1 MAKPKGK
8 EQVAEAEAPHV
19 KRSPY
24 DFQMVM
30 ERVVRVARPYA
41 RPIGIGVA
49 ALVLVIVAA
58 SIWSGIQAK
67 KEGKATAELGKVLS
81 TATARV
87 EEGGVDI
94 EALTAGREPEP
105 AQFKTFKD
113 RSEAELAAGQALDQS
128 FAGSKVSERAKLV
141 EAAALY
147 DLGKYDEAIAADRAF
162 LASGPSPELQRVAR
176 EGIGYS
182 LEAKALAQTD
192 AAARN
197 AGLDEALKAY
207 TEIATDDK
215 DPGYATALYHQAR
228 IQALKGQKAAA
239 VELYKKVLEK
249 NPGPGITELVQGR
262 LALLDPNPAPN
273 PAPAA
278 PPAPPK

>member
-1 MAKPKGK
+1 VAKPKGK
-8 EQVAEAEAPHV
+8 EQNAEAPEAHH

-24 DFQMVM
+24 DFQVVM

-41 RPIGIGVA
+41 RPIGIGAV
-49 ALVLVIVAA
+49 ALVVVIVVA

-67 KEGKATAELGKVLS
+67 KEGKATAELGKVLG

-94 EALTAGREPEP
+94 EALAAGREPEP
-105 AQFKTFKD
+105 ARFKTFKD

-128 FAGSKVSERAKLV
+128 FGGSKVSERAKLV

-147 DLGKYDEAIAADRAF
+147 DLGKYDEAIAADRVF
-162 LASGPSPELQRVAR
+162 LASSPSPELQRVAR
-176 EGIGYS
+176 EGIGYA

-207 TEIATDDK
+207 TEIATDEK

-239 VELYKKVLEK
+239 VDLYKKVLEK
-249 NPGPGITELVQGR
+249 NPGPGLAELVQGR
-262 LALLDPNPAPN
+262 LALLDSG
-273 PAPAA
+273 AA
-278 PPAPPK
+278 APAPPK